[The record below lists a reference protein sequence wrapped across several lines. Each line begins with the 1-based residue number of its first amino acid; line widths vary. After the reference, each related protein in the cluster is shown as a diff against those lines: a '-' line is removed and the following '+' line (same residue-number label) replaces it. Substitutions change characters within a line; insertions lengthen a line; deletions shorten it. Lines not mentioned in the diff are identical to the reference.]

1 MAIEITE
8 TQLELVRRT
17 GEESYP
23 RECCGFLLG
32 KVRAGSKSVLS
43 VQPSRNSAAAPNQRN
58 RYLIDPLDYLETH
71 KNARNRGKEII
82 GFFHSH
88 PDAEARP
95 SEFDTEHAW
104 PWYSYLIVSVRNR
117 KAGPLTSWILKDDR
131 SGFDEE
137 DILTK

>member
-1 MAIEITE
+1 MALEISE
-8 TQLELVRRT
+8 AQLQVVRLT

-32 KVRAGSKSVLS
+32 KTEEGGKCVFG
-43 VQPSRNSAAAPNQRN
+43 VQPSKNTAAEPNQRN
-58 RYLIDPLDYLETH
+58 RYLIDPLDYLEIH
-71 KNARNRGKEII
+71 KKARTRGEAII

-117 KAGPLTSWILKDDR
+117 KAGRLTSWILRDDR

-137 DILTK
+137 DISAK

>member
-1 MAIEITE
+1 MAIEIAE
-8 TQLELVRRT
+8 AQLELVRRT

-32 KVRAGSKSVLS
+32 KARDGSKSVFS

-137 DILTK
+137 DILAK